1 MMKRLPEE
9 SKGHI
14 DCIDREAESWMK
26 KKPKGSKNWRTVF

>member
-14 DCIDREAESWMK
+14 DCIDREAELWMK
-26 KKPKGSKNWRTVF
+26 KKPKGLKNWRTVF